1 MMYEALRLARR
12 KIAGMRTWAAYQH
25 YGSPYYRLFRRF

>member
-1 MMYEALRLARR
+1 MYEPLRLARR

-25 YGSPYYRLFRRF
+25 YSSPYDRPFRRL